1 MKYLIKRYLAVVYEA
16 LLVLALALVLT
27 AAYIMLVGD
36 ASQGWKRFGLQLL
49 LWAAIGAY
57 FVRCWI
63 ITGQTLAS
71 QTWKLKVVDGQGKLL
86 PRQQAVIRYLVAS
99 LLLLPA
105 GITLWWAM
113 IDREQQFLHDRL
125 LGSRI
130 IELPK
135 ATA

>member
-16 LLVLALALVLT
+16 LLLLALAMVLT

-36 ASQGWKRFGLQLL
+36 ASQGWQRLGLQLL
-49 LWAAIGAY
+49 LWTAIGGY
-57 FVRCWI
+57 FVRCWVV
-63 ITGQTLAS
+63 TGQTLAS
-71 QTWKLKVVDGQGKLL
+71 QTWRLKVVDAQGKLL
-86 PRQQAVIRYLVAS
+86 PKQQAIIRYLVAS
-99 LLLLPA
+99 VLLLPA

-113 IDREQQFLHDRL
+113 FDKEQQFLHDRL

-130 IELPK
+130 VELPK